1 MGVLS
6 CALPI
11 WSSFAVLVRGFF
23 LVTEK
28 YPVSAVLT
36 ILIRTVAGFAMV
48 VSFAK
53 SERATYPSRSG
64 SQARPG
70 GASPLSVPALRMLP
84 ESDARGVESLLEQ
97 VTSSEERRVGKEC
110 DSTCRSRWSP
120 YHSKK
125 KNNGSQQNTPIHN
138 KKN

>member
-1 MGVLS
+1 MCFFSSRRRPPV
-6 CALPI
+6 CALVTGVQTCARPI
-11 WSSFAVLVRGFF
+11 FS
-23 LVTEK
+23 
-28 YPVSAVLT
+28 
-36 ILIRTVAGFAMV
+36 GFAMF

-97 VTSSEERRVGKEC
+97 VTLVQQAMGDAGVEIGRASCRERVC
-110 DSTCRSRWSP
+110 Q
-120 YHSKK
+120 YV
-125 KNNGSQQNTPIHN
+125 
-138 KKN
+138 